1 MFCTACG
8 AAAQAGQRFCS
19 QCGQSIDGASTPKHT
34 NRVRDHLRILGILW
48 MVYSIVIF
56 LSGAALFVIT
66 KTALGH
72 YGTFGEGMP
81 HPHFLRP
88 LMSLIAFFVT
98 AKGLAG
104 MAAGWGLL
112 QRAPWARG
120 ITLVLAFLSLLN
132 LPFGTALGI
141 YSIWVLL
148 SRDADRQ
155 YRSLSYA
162 G

>member
-104 MAAGWGLL
+104 MAAGCAGHYSGAGFSFPAKSSVRNCAGNLL
-112 QRAPWARG
+112 DLGAFIAGCRSTISELVLRG
-120 ITLVLAFLSLLN
+120 IS
-132 LPFGTALGI
+132 
-141 YSIWVLL
+141 
-148 SRDADRQ
+148 
-155 YRSLSYA
+155 
-162 G
+162 